1 MNLSPIMTSVDL
13 RDYTIGPDGIASINE
28 SMKLNKTVIV
38 HVQDHLGWVSKV
50 ASSLCSNGSEFMC
63 VCKREV

>member
-1 MNLSPIMTSVDL
+1 MNSSPIMTSVDL
-13 RDYTIGPDGIASINE
+13 RDYTTGPDGIASINE

>member
-1 MNLSPIMTSVDL
+1 MTSVDL
-13 RDYTIGPDGIASINE
+13 RDYTISPDGIASIHE

-50 ASSLCSNGSEFMC
+50 ASFLCSLGREFMC